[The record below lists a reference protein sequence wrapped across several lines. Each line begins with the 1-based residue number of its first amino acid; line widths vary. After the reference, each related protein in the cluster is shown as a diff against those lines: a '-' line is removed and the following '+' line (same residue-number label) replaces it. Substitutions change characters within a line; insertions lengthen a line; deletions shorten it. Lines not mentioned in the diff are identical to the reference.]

1 MNAAKN
7 REDSHMKATLP
18 PECSKDCRAPVVRPR
33 RRGAVGLVLSLLLPG
48 LLCLDTAAAE
58 PLRWSVTPYVWG
70 TETKVDFTADGT
82 PIGGGTITFS
92 DLLDTTDAS
101 FQVHVEAGRGR
112 FSGFIDLT
120 YLDTSDDLGIGGG
133 AVIETDSEQTIVDLA
148 VAFWPGGEEKGLSF
162 FGGGGTPAW
171 TTHTNSS

>member
-1 MNAAKN
+1 
-7 REDSHMKATLP
+7 MKATLP
-18 PECSKDCRAPVVRPR
+18 PECSRDCRAPVVRPR
-33 RRGAVGLVLSLLLPG
+33 RRGAFGLVLSLLLPG
-48 LLCLDTAAAE
+48 LLCLETAAAE
-58 PLRWSVTPYVWG
+58 PLSWSVTPYFWA
-70 TETKVDFTADGT
+70 TETKVDLTADGT
-82 PIGGGTITFS
+82 PIGGGTVTFS

-112 FSGFIDLT
+112 FSGFMDLT
-120 YLDTSDDLGIGGG
+120 YLDTSDDFETGDLR
-133 AVIETDSEQTIVDLA
+133 IETDSEQSVVDLA